1 MPLPSL
7 PAWVFTDKKNFT
19 FFAGGI
25 HRTLQNIAL
34 ISYMHISTTMK
45 TNIVSIPI
53 TNLKD

>member
-45 TNIVSIPI
+45 TNSVSIPI
-53 TNLKD
+53 TNL